1 MALSLSGEAVG
12 RTTDALPRYFGN
24 LNNFF
29 EYHNKQAIVY
39 SFFFAKMITAKE
51 KEGGRMKLGIL
62 SDIHGNY
69 EAFKACLDYM
79 EKEKVDRYI
88 LLGDYVGEFPNP
100 EMTFGLI
107 HGLMNRKKCYVLK
120 GNKEEYIERG
130 LGANH
135 PEWDSYTS
143 IVGMLRYAY
152 DHVTGRDRDFIKS
165 LPITD
170 VVKIEGMPSIRICHG
185 APWKSNVHFDKVT
198 DEEVASV
205 EEDVIIF
212 GHTHEQYAKNRC
224 GKTIYNPGAVGLN
237 LNSDPVG
244 CCMILHAEYGTWRP
258 EFLEI
263 EYNVQKEIDA
273 MERDNLFSIALYWS
287 IVTLDILKGG
297 GVWHGSVLEYA
308 MRLCKNETGECEWPK
323 IPEKYMQK
331 AVSDLV
337 FLD

>member
-1 MALSLSGEAVG
+1 
-12 RTTDALPRYFGN
+12 
-24 LNNFF
+24 
-29 EYHNKQAIVY
+29 
-39 SFFFAKMITAKE
+39 
-51 KEGGRMKLGIL
+51 MKIGVL

-107 HGLMNRKKCYVLK
+107 HGLMNRKKCYVIK
-120 GNKEEYIERG
+120 GNKEEYIEKG
-130 LGANH
+130 IGANH
-135 PEWDSYTS
+135 PEWDSYPST
-143 IVGMLRYAY
+143 IGMLRYGY
-152 DHVTGRDRDFIKS
+152 DHVSGRDKDFIKH

-170 VVKIEGMPSIRICHG
+170 VVKIEGMPSIRISHG
-185 APWKSNVHFDKVT
+185 SPWKASFHFDKAT
-198 DEEVASV
+198 DEEIQSI

-212 GHTHEQYAKNRC
+212 GHTHEQFTCNRC
-224 GKTIYNPGAVGLN
+224 GKSIYNPGSVGLTIN
-237 LNSDPVG
+237 NDCAA

-263 EYNVQKEIDA
+263 DYNIQREIDA
-273 MERDNLFSIALYWS
+273 MERDNLFSIAPYWS
-287 IVTLDILKGG
+287 IVTLDILRGG
-297 GVWHGSVLEYA
+297 RVWHGSVLNYA
-308 MRLCKNETGECEWPK
+308 MSLCEKETGKCEWPK